1 MDSLSSAAAAV
12 EHSQRE
18 LSKLIRD
25 MRIESGSEEVKE
37 DDAFSDP
44 FAVGRLARSS
54 GGGSPSRGAAG
65 SSPRA
70 SPRASSASP
79 ARLLAGVGASARTPH
94 PGSSGGGVGAGA
106 GAGVGAGAGASA
118 GASAASGESS
128 SPRLRGRGA
137 SGAGLG
143 SSLGVDLGDH
153 SFLADASEAIALSRR
168 LEESESRAQLLEEE
182 LRAARGHRAAALRRV
197 ALLEQQGLR
206 LRVLLTETMRQ
217 SEQYKHQFESSEAS
231 VASLGGAGGGEV
243 VRLLRLTEPP
253 PSFEAYRV
261 DPVQAS
267 ELEHTK
273 ARLRQSQHELDKLQ
287 ARVEHLSQQ
296 KARAKQHRAAKL
308 REAEQLLANK
318 HAQLLGAVRR
328 VHYLLEQNE
337 RQQAELAKKDS
348 YVARLEAK
356 LLELARGLNAARAE
370 RERGRER
377 ERERDWAHGAHEPQ
391 NDPAAG
397 NAPLLGFG
405 RSTGSKPTRLFLA
418 PRPRSP
424 PPPAAAGRAVQ
435 AAHAAHAT
443 VGAGPRAGVVLSPA
457 PAPAAVVVATA
468 AATARPAV
476 SRSQP
481 SAGHGHAACPAPRQG
496 AEAQRARVADSA
508 AIGDDDSELV
518 ELSSPDSPPGHA
530 KARHGGGA
538 APAVSELLSDV
549 STPNELHDEWMERLG
564 GSPL

>member
-70 SPRASSASP
+70 SPCASSASP
-79 ARLLAGVGASARTPH
+79 VRLLAGVGASARTPR
-94 PGSSGGGVGAGA
+94 PGSSGGGTGAGA
-106 GAGVGAGAGASA
+106 GAGAGASA
-118 GASAASGESS
+118 ASGKGS
-128 SPRLRGRGA
+128 SPRSRGRGA
-137 SGAGLG
+137 SGAELG
-143 SSLGVDLGDH
+143 SPLGVDLGDH
-153 SFLADASEAIALSRR
+153 SFLADASEAIALGRR
-168 LEESESRAQLLEEE
+168 LEESESRARLLEEE

-348 YVARLEAK
+348 YVARLEVK

-377 ERERDWAHGAHEPQ
+377 ERDGAHGAHEPQ

-405 RSTGSKPTRLFLA
+405 RSTGSKPTRLSHA

-424 PPPAAAGRAVQ
+424 PPPAAAGRAVE
-435 AAHAAHAT
+435 AGHAANAT
-443 VGAGPRAGVVLSPA
+443 AGAGPRAGVALSPA
-457 PAPAAVVVATA
+457 PAPAAVLVATAA
-468 AATARPAV
+468 AATARPPV

-481 SAGHGHAACPAPRQG
+481 SAGHGRAARPAPRQG
-496 AEAQRARVADSA
+496 AEAQRAKVAESA
-508 AIGDDDSELV
+508 AIDDDDSELV

-530 KARHGGGA
+530 KARRGGGA

-549 STPNELHDEWMERLG
+549 STPNELHDEWIERLG

>member
-54 GGGSPSRGAAG
+54 GGGSPSRSAAG

-70 SPRASSASP
+70 LPCASSASP
-79 ARLLAGVGASARTPH
+79 VRLLAGIGASARTPR
-94 PGSSGGGVGAGA
+94 PGSSGG
-106 GAGVGAGAGASA
+106 GAGVGAGAGAGA
-118 GASAASGESS
+118 GPSAASGEGS
-128 SPRLRGRGA
+128 SPRSRGRGA
-137 SGAGLG
+137 SGAGMG
-143 SSLGVDLGDH
+143 SPIGVDLGDH

-168 LEESESRAQLLEEE
+168 LEESESRARLLEEE
-182 LRAARGHRAAALRRV
+182 LCAARGHRAAALRRV

-287 ARVEHLSQQ
+287 ARVEHMSQH

-337 RQQAELAKKDS
+337 RQQAELGKKDA
-348 YVARLEAK
+348 YVARLEGK
-356 LLELARGLNAARAE
+356 LLELAHGLSAARAE
-370 RERGRER
+370 RERER
-377 ERERDWAHGAHEPQ
+377 ERERDGAHGAHEPQ
-391 NDPAAG
+391 NDPSAG

-405 RSTGSKPTRLFLA
+405 RSTGSKPTRLVHA

-424 PPPAAAGRAVQ
+424 PPPAAGRAVD
-435 AAHAAHAT
+435 ATHTAHAT
-443 VGAGPRAGVVLSPA
+443 AGAGPRAGVALSPA
-457 PAPAAVVVATA
+457 PAPAALVVATAA

-476 SRSQP
+476 SRWQP
-481 SAGHGHAACPAPRQG
+481 SAGHGRAARPAPRQG
-496 AEAQRARVADSA
+496 AKAQRARVAESA
-508 AIGDDDSELV
+508 AIEDDDDDSELV

-530 KARHGGGA
+530 KALRGGGA